1 MTLEIWDLEIPKL
14 KDSNE
19 SSPIPNPKD
28 IIKYINI
35 FQDSV
40 EKIDI
45 RNLQVPKI
53 FQGDILYQ
61 NQKLEIAYQHNILN
75 TEIFSDKE
83 KLYLKIKK
91 LYIFKEQINL
101 NGEIIF
107 NSENNE
113 TLISS
118 NISLKNIINLSVF
131 GIVDNFKNVQI
142 FATSEKIKTL
152 KPIFDILKLS
162 KPAYIWGIDRAKFEY
177 IKLDRV
183 STHFPISNP
192 NLALA
197 NLKVDGR
204 IRKLKYIFE
213 PKLNPIFSETVKIQ
227 IRDKNLNL
235 NLEKLKFGKNYLQ
248 NQIFMKNLFSKPHLF
263 VEVHSKIGLDRNL
276 LKTIKHYSKLEKLPV
291 SISNKLGT
299 DFYFDMKL
307 YDDLPMRFIANL
319 NIKKANPKSKTLPNI
334 NGGKIKF
341 RFPENILKTEN
352 ILFSYQNL
360 ANGKISGLFNIPKSE
375 INFNAIIKKVR
386 IDENSSMKSRDL
398 KLHLFGNLHHIIKA
412 DISKSNWKFANIE
425 TQLSKFHINFD
436 LKNIEIQNL
445 KTKIDEYNLSTKID
459 AKYNLDR
466 KYANINLGIRNLK
479 FSELNISNEEFRV
492 FVDLKKDIT
501 VKIPKLL
508 TNIYI
513 AESKTLDFG
522 DIGLFNKYLP
532 ITKKYPKVS
541 GNLHLEISK
550 DIKLDGSIFVKQR
563 IIKDENSFV
572 EYFNFNGKISGEEMQ
587 FSVNDKI
594 FIDKSQSINILI
606 KDYDFNL
613 TGINDFIDMNSSD
626 EVNETQEKDETPLNI
641 EPEINIYLKDNAV
654 FLTDSGNIFD
664 TKSVFVTVFKN
675 KAYIKT
681 DVKGRGRIQI
691 ESQDKR
697 YILKA
702 VNLDEK
708 FIKNISNFDGISGGY
723 YNLYVKGEN
732 ANLTGI
738 AQFQELKIMNLDMV
752 NNILAFI
759 NTVPALLTFSRPG
772 FNHNG
777 LRILAGYILFEKL
790 NDKIYFRDIKIKGE
804 SVDFSGKGYIDLK
817 NQKINMRIEIS
828 AIKYVDK
835 FIGNIPIAN
844 YLILGD
850 DESIATRI
858 LIRGDLTDPK
868 ISSELHKDI
877 LYTPVELTKRVFN
890 LPVKILELFK
900 ELNLNDKQNQ
910 DNVKKFLNQFR
921 FSK

>member
-1 MTLEIWDLEIPKL
+1 LTLEIWDLEIPKL
-14 KDSNE
+14 EDSNE

-28 IIKYINI
+28 ILKYINM

-40 EKIDI
+40 EKIEI
-45 RNLQVPKI
+45 QNLKVPEI

-61 NQKLEIAYQHNILN
+61 NQKLEIKYQQNILK
-75 TEIFSDKE
+75 TKIFSDKE

-101 NGEIIF
+101 NAEIIF

-118 NISLKNIINLSVF
+118 NISLKNLINLSVF
-131 GIVDNFKNVQI
+131 GIVENFKNIQV

-227 IRDKNLNL
+227 IIDKNLNL
-235 NLEKLKFGKNYLQ
+235 NLEKLKFGKNHLK

-276 LKTIKHYSKLEKLPV
+276 LKTIKHYTELEKLPV

-307 YDDLPMRFIANL
+307 YDDLPMKFITNL
-319 NIKKANPKSKTLPNI
+319 NIKKANPKSKTLANI

-352 ILFSYQNL
+352 ILFSYQDL
-360 ANGKISGLFNIPKSE
+360 ANGKISGVFNIPKSE

-412 DISKSNWKFANIE
+412 DISKSDWKFANIE

-466 KYANINLGIRNLK
+466 KSANINLGIRNLK

-492 FVDLKKDIT
+492 FVDLKKDIK

-541 GNLHLEISK
+541 GNLHLEIAK

-563 IIKDENSFV
+563 IIKDKNIFV
-572 EYFNFNGKISGEEMQ
+572 EYFNFNGKISDEKMQ

>member
-14 KDSNE
+14 EDSNE

-28 IIKYINI
+28 ILKYINM

-40 EKIDI
+40 EKIEI
-45 RNLQVPKI
+45 QNLKVPEI

-61 NQKLEIAYQHNILN
+61 NQKLEIKYQQNILK
-75 TEIFSDKE
+75 TKIFSDKE
-83 KLYLKIKK
+83 KLYLKIEK
-91 LYIFKEQINL
+91 LYISKEQINL
-101 NGEIIF
+101 TAEIIF

-118 NISLKNIINLSVF
+118 NISLKNLINLSVF
-131 GIVDNFKNVQI
+131 GIVENFKNIQV

-227 IRDKNLNL
+227 IIDKNLNL
-235 NLEKLKFGKNYLQ
+235 NLEKLKFGKNHLK

-276 LKTIKHYSKLEKLPV
+276 LKTIKHYTELEKLPV

-307 YDDLPMRFIANL
+307 YDDLPMKFITNL
-319 NIKKANPKSKTLPNI
+319 NIKKANPKSKTLANI

-352 ILFSYQNL
+352 ILFSYQDL
-360 ANGKISGLFNIPKSE
+360 ANGKISGVFNIPKSE

-412 DISKSNWKFANIE
+412 DISKSDWKFANIE

-466 KYANINLGIRNLK
+466 KSANINLGIRNLK

-492 FVDLKKDIT
+492 FVDLKKDIK

-541 GNLHLEISK
+541 GNLHLEIAK

-563 IIKDENSFV
+563 IIKDKNIFV
-572 EYFNFNGKISGEEMQ
+572 EYFNFNGKISDEKMQ

-594 FIDKSQSINILI
+594 FIDKSKSINVLI
-606 KDYDFNL
+606 QDYDFNL

-626 EVNETQEKDETPLNI
+626 EVNKTQEKDETPLNI

-664 TKSVFVTVFKN
+664 TKSVFVTVLKN

-708 FIKNISNFDGISGGY
+708 FITNISNFDGISGGD
-723 YNLYVKGEN
+723 YNLYVKGDN

-738 AQFQELKIMNLDMV
+738 AQFQKVKINNLDMV
-752 NNILAFI
+752 NNVLAFI

-804 SVDFSGKGYIDLK
+804 SVDFSGKGYIDLE

-910 DNVKKFLNQFR
+910 DNVKNLLDKIFLN
-921 FSK
+921 